1 MSGNRNSGRRTSG
14 KAPTCCYCGAPR
26 PIYRSTCNKC
36 NYELSKASR
45 ERRKA
50 ERLARAVE
58 TWQKDDTE
66 LVLIGGILT
75 PPNLNLPRK
84 EWGQGGYAP
93 DGTGPRVRW

>member
-1 MSGNRNSGRRTSG
+1 MSGNRNSGRRAGG

-50 ERLARAVE
+50 EKLARAVDE
-58 TWQKDDTE
+58 WQSKDTG
-66 LVLIGGILT
+66 LVLLDGILT
-75 PPNLNLPRK
+75 PLYRGAPRRA
-84 EWGQGGYAP
+84 WYQGGYAP
-93 DGTGPRVRW
+93 GGAGW